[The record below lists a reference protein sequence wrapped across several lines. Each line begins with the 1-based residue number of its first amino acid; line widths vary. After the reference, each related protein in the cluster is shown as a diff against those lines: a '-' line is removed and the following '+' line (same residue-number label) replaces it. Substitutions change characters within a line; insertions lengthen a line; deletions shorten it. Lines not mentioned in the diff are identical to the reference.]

1 VRQPAEDKVLYYRQ
15 LRRTIAT
22 VFAPELTSAAAKDA
36 AGLVDRILAEFV
48 VEEEWAPALSQE
60 YGAEFEALLD
70 LPGDGDGDGGGG
82 GGGDGDGGVGAGEA
96 VAPERFVEL
105 RRRAADVVA
114 DKAGSDDPAERAQC
128 RRLVDVERRF
138 LERVDELRQVVLS
151 EEHTPDASAS
161 PTECSVTTDGL
172 TTYLRQ
178 RFPDSPDLRVT
189 QLDVVPGGRSKE
201 TLLVSLSGTTEL
213 PEEVIVRKDR
223 PIGLLATRASDE
235 FAILRAVHDH
245 GGVPVARPLFADD
258 SVGTG
263 DVVTLLVMERV
274 RGEKAGEYFPELAMP
289 PEESRHAI
297 GTQLATALAHL
308 HSVPL
313 ETLVGTGLDLEAQ
326 VSEATLSAAVI
337 GMAARIGELSG
348 PPIAAVPLARQ
359 WLLDHMDDVV
369 PSGPLSLLQGDFG
382 LHNTLV
388 DGERVTALVDWEA
401 ATIGPAARELAA
413 AWPAA
418 TALMEWP
425 EFIRTYCAAGG
436 ATEATDEWA
445 VTYYRVF
452 FALGACMSSRT
463 GGHLFR
469 TGDKRDLLTSHSGLD
484 AHFRA
489 QRNLVRA
496 LADAEALTGEG

>member
-1 VRQPAEDKVLYYRQ
+1 VRQPAEDRALYYRQ

-22 VFAPELTSAAAKDA
+22 VFAPELTSATAKDA

-48 VEEEWAPALSQE
+48 VEEEWALALSQE

-70 LPGDGDGDGGGG
+70 VHVPGDE
-82 GGGDGDGGVGAGEA
+82 V
-96 VAPERFVEL
+96 VTPERFVEL
-105 RRRAADVVA
+105 RRLAADVVA
-114 DKAGSDDPAERAQC
+114 AKAGSDDPAERSRC
-128 RRLVDVERRF
+128 RQLVDVERRF
-138 LERVDELRQVVLS
+138 LERVDELRQIVLG

-161 PTECSVTTDGL
+161 PTECSVTGEEL
-172 TTYLRQ
+172 QAYLR
-178 RFPDSPDLRVT
+178 RRYPDSPDLRVT

-201 TLLVSLSGTTEL
+201 TLLVSLSGTSEL
-213 PEEVIVRKDR
+213 PTQVIVRKDR
-223 PIGLLATRASDE
+223 PIGVLATKASDE

-258 SVGTG
+258 AKSVSG
-263 DVVTLLVMERV
+263 DLEDSGTLLVMERV
-274 RGEKAGEYFPELAMP
+274 RGEKAGEYFPDLAAP
-289 PEESRHAI
+289 PEEYRHAI

-308 HSVPL
+308 HAVPL
-313 ETLVGTGLDLEAQ
+313 DSLAGTGLNLDAQ
-326 VSEATLSAAVI
+326 VNEASLSAAVN

-359 WLLDHMDDVV
+359 WLLDHIDDVV

-425 EFIRTYCAAGG
+425 AFITTYCAAGG
-436 ATEATDEWA
+436 SSDATDEWA

-452 FALGACMSSRT
+452 FGLGACMSSRT

-469 TGDKRDLLTSHSGLD
+469 TGDKRDLLTAHSGLD

-496 LADAEALTGEG
+496 LADAEALNSGG

>member
-1 VRQPAEDKVLYYRQ
+1 VRQPPADRALYYRQ

-22 VFAPELTSAAAKDA
+22 VFAPELTSATAKDA

-70 LPGDGDGDGGGG
+70 APH
-82 GGGDGDGGVGAGEA
+82 GE
-96 VAPERFVEL
+96 VVTPERFVEL
-105 RRRAADVVA
+105 RRLAAGVVA
-114 DKAGSDDPAERAQC
+114 EKADSDDLAARAQC
-128 RRLVDVERRF
+128 RQLVDVERRF
-138 LERVDELRQVVLS
+138 LERVDELREIVLA
-151 EEHTPDASAS
+151 EEHVPDSSAS
-161 PTECSVTTDGL
+161 PTECSVTGEEL
-172 TTYLRQ
+172 QAYFRR

-189 QLDVVPGGRSKE
+189 QLEVVPGGRSKE
-201 TLLVSLSGTTEL
+201 TLLVSLAGTTEL
-213 PEEVIVRKDR
+213 PQEVIVRKDR
-223 PIGLLATRASDE
+223 PIGLLATKASDE

-258 SVGTG
+258 SSDDG
-263 DVVTLLVMERV
+263 TLLVMERV
-274 RGEKAGEYFPELAMP
+274 RGEKAGEYFPDLALP
-289 PEESRHAI
+289 AEEYRHAI

-308 HSVPL
+308 HAVPL
-313 ETLVGTGLDLEAQ
+313 ETLTGTGLDLDARVDQ
-326 VSEATLSAAVI
+326 ASLAAAI
-337 GMAARIGELSG
+337 NGMAGRIGELSG

-359 WLLDHMDDVV
+359 WLLDHVDDVV

-388 DGERVTALVDWEA
+388 DGARVTALLDWEA

-425 EFIRTYCAAGG
+425 AFLATYRSAGG
-436 ATEATDEWA
+436 SSEATHECA

-452 FALGACMSSRT
+452 FALGASMSSRT

-469 TGDKRDLLTSHSGLD
+469 TGAKRDLLTAHSGLD

-496 LADAEALTGEG
+496 LADAQALDGDR

>member
-1 VRQPAEDKVLYYRQ
+1 MRQPAADRALYYRQ

-22 VFAPELTSAAAKDA
+22 IFAPELTSATAKDA

-60 YGAEFEALLD
+60 YGAEFEVLLD
-70 LPGDGDGDGGGG
+70 VPR
-82 GGGDGDGGVGAGEA
+82 GGV
-96 VAPERFVEL
+96 VTPERFVEL
-105 RRRAADVVA
+105 RRLAAGVVA
-114 DKAGSDDPAERAQC
+114 EEAGSDDPAARAQC
-128 RRLVDVERRF
+128 RQLVDVERRF
-138 LERVDELRQVVLS
+138 LERVDGLREIVLG
-151 EEHTPDASAS
+151 EEHAPDSSA
-161 PTECSVTTDGL
+161 PPAECSVTGEEL
-172 TTYLRQ
+172 QAYFRR

-189 QLDVVPGGRSKE
+189 QLEVVPGGRSKE
-201 TLLVSLSGTTEL
+201 TLLVSLAGTTEL
-213 PEEVIVRKDR
+213 PQEVIVRKDR
-223 PIGLLATRASDE
+223 PIGLLATKASDE

-245 GGVPVARPLFADD
+245 GGVPVARPLFAEDSSDD
-258 SVGTG
+258 G
-263 DVVTLLVMERV
+263 TLLVMERV
-274 RGEKAGEYFPELAMP
+274 RGEKAGEYFPDLALP
-289 PEESRHAI
+289 AEGYRHAI

-308 HSVPL
+308 HAVPL
-313 ETLVGTGLDLEAQ
+313 ETLTGTGLDLDARVDQ
-326 VSEATLSAAVI
+326 ASSLAAAI
-337 GMAARIGELSG
+337 NGMAGRIGELSG

-359 WLLDHMDDVV
+359 WLLDHVDDVV

-388 DGERVTALVDWEA
+388 DGARVTALVDWEA

-425 EFIRTYCAAGG
+425 AFLDAYLAAGG
-436 ATEATDEWA
+436 SAEATHEWA

-469 TGDKRDLLTSHSGLD
+469 TGAKRDLLTAHSGLD

-496 LADAEALTGEG
+496 LADAQALAGER

>member
-1 VRQPAEDKVLYYRQ
+1 MRQPAEDRALYYRQ

-22 VFAPELTSAAAKDA
+22 VFAPELTSATAKDA

-48 VEEEWAPALSQE
+48 VEEEWAGALGQE
-60 YGAEFEALLD
+60 YGAAFEELLFD
-70 LPGDGDGDGGGG
+70 APGDE
-82 GGGDGDGGVGAGEA
+82 V
-96 VAPERFVEL
+96 VTTERFVEL
-105 RRRAADVVA
+105 RRLAADFVA
-114 DKAGSDDPAERAQC
+114 EKAGSDDPAERAQC

-138 LERVDELRQVVLS
+138 LERVDELRQAVLS

-161 PTECSVTTDGL
+161 PAECSVTVDEL
-172 TTYLRQ
+172 TAYLLR
-178 RFPDSPDLRVT
+178 RFPDLPDLRVT

-201 TLLVSLSGTTEL
+201 TLLVSLAGTTEL
-213 PEEVIVRKDR
+213 PKEVIVRKDR
-223 PIGLLATRASDE
+223 PIGLLATKASDE

-258 SVGTG
+258 SVDTGTG
-263 DVVTLLVMERV
+263 AVGTLLVMERV
-274 RGEKAGEYFPELAMP
+274 RGEKAGEYFPDLAMP
-289 PEESRHAI
+289 PEEYRHAI

-308 HSVPL
+308 HAVPL
-313 ETLVGTGLDLEAQ
+313 DSLAGTGLDLDAQ
-326 VSEATLSAAVI
+326 VNEATLSAAVN
-337 GMAARIGELSG
+337 GMAARITELNG

-359 WLLDHMDDVV
+359 WLLDHIDDVV

-388 DGERVTALVDWEA
+388 EGERVTALVDWEA
-401 ATIGPAARELAA
+401 ATIGPPARELAA

-425 EFIRTYCAAGG
+425 AFIATYCAAGG
-436 ATEATDEWA
+436 SSEATDEWA
-445 VTYYRVF
+445 VTYYRVL

-469 TGDKRDLLTSHSGLD
+469 TGAKRDLLTAHSGLD
-484 AHFRA
+484 SHFRA
-489 QRNLVRA
+489 QRNLARV
-496 LADAEALTGEG
+496 LADALKS

>member
-1 VRQPAEDKVLYYRQ
+1 VKQPAEDRALYYRQ

-22 VFAPELTSAAAKDA
+22 VFAPELTSATAKDT

-60 YGAEFEALLD
+60 YGAEFDALLNATVPD
-70 LPGDGDGDGGGG
+70 DE
-82 GGGDGDGGVGAGEA
+82 V
-96 VAPERFVEL
+96 VTPERFVEL
-105 RRRAADVVA
+105 RRLAADFVA
-114 DKAGSDDPAERAQC
+114 ARAGSDDPAERAQC

-138 LERVDELRQVVLS
+138 LERVDELRQAVLR
-151 EEHTPDASAS
+151 EKHTPDASAS
-161 PTECSVTTDGL
+161 PTECSVTADEL
-172 TTYLRQ
+172 TAYLRR
-178 RFPDSPDLRVT
+178 RFPDSPELSVT

-201 TLLVSLSGTTEL
+201 TLLVSLAGTTEL
-213 PEEVIVRKDR
+213 PKEVIVRKDR
-223 PIGLLATRASDE
+223 PIGLLATKASDE

-258 SVGTG
+258 SVDTGTG
-263 DVVTLLVMERV
+263 AVGTLLVMERV
-274 RGEKAGEYFPELAMP
+274 RGEKAGEYFPDLAMP
-289 PEESRHAI
+289 PEEYRHAI

-308 HSVPL
+308 HAVPL
-313 ETLVGTGLDLEAQ
+313 DALAGTGLDLEAQ
-326 VSEATLSAAVI
+326 VNEATLSAAVN
-337 GMAARIGELSG
+337 GMTARISDLSG

-359 WLLDHMDDVV
+359 WLLDHIDDVV

-401 ATIGPAARELAA
+401 ATIGPPARELAA

-425 EFIRTYCAAGG
+425 AFIATYCAAGG
-436 ATEATDEWA
+436 SVEATDEWA

-452 FALGACMSSRT
+452 FGLGACMSSRT

-469 TGDKRDLLTSHSGLD
+469 TGDKRDLLTAHSGLD
-484 AHFRA
+484 SHFRA

-496 LADAEALTGEG
+496 LADAEALTGES

>member
-1 VRQPAEDKVLYYRQ
+1 
-15 LRRTIAT
+15 
-22 VFAPELTSAAAKDA
+22 
-36 AGLVDRILAEFV
+36 
-48 VEEEWAPALSQE
+48 
-60 YGAEFEALLD
+60 
-70 LPGDGDGDGGGG
+70 
-82 GGGDGDGGVGAGEA
+82 
-96 VAPERFVEL
+96 L
-105 RRRAADVVA
+105 RRRAADFVA
-114 DKAGSDDPAERAQC
+114 EKAGSDDPAERLQC

-138 LERVDELRQVVLS
+138 LERVDTLRQIDLG

-161 PTECSVTTDGL
+161 PTECSVTGEEL
-172 TTYLRQ
+172 QACFRR

-189 QLDVVPGGRSKE
+189 ELDVVPGGRSKE
-201 TLLVSLSGTTEL
+201 TLLVSLAGTSEL
-213 PEEVIVRKDR
+213 PPQVIVRKDR
-223 PIGLLATRASDE
+223 PIGLLATKASDE

-245 GGVPVARPLFADD
+245 GGVPVARPLFADE
-258 SVGTG
+258 SASGAG
-263 DVVTLLVMERV
+263 GTLLVMERV
-274 RGEKAGEYFPELAMP
+274 RGEKAGEYFPDLAAP
-289 PEESRHAI
+289 PEEYRHAI

-308 HSVPL
+308 HAVPL
-313 ETLVGTGLDLEAQ
+313 DSLVGTGLNLDAQ
-326 VSEATLSAAVI
+326 VNEASLAAAVN
-337 GMAARIGELSG
+337 GMAARIAELSG

-359 WLLDHMDDVV
+359 WLLQHVDDVV

-425 EFIRTYCAAGG
+425 EFVSTYCAAGG
-436 ATEATDEWA
+436 AAAATDAWA
-445 VTYYRVF
+445 VMYYRVF

-469 TGDKRDLLTSHSGLD
+469 TGDKRDLLTAHSGLD

-496 LADAEALTGEG
+496 LADAEALIGRA